1 MMAER
6 TDSVYLDSY
15 LATQDRIAGL
25 IVEDEGGVLVPS
37 CPGWRVH
44 DVLAHL
50 AGLCEDWVNHQLD
63 GYASEPWTAAQVARF
78 AQRSCPEILERWAD
92 TMGAFAALGD
102 DLVTPIGDDPV
113 TARPP
118 SRWAFTDAIIHEA
131 DVRGALEV
139 DRVPNEPVLL
149 SLDGLLERWQLV
161 LSGGGAAH
169 SALSAVGRPR
179 PMAWSDPFTGHS
191 DL

>member
-25 IVEDEGGVLVPS
+25 IVEDKGGVLVPS

-63 GYASEPWTAAQVARF
+63 GYASEPWTVR
-78 AQRSCPEILERWAD
+78 
-92 TMGAFAALGD
+92 
-102 DLVTPIGDDPV
+102 
-113 TARPP
+113 P
-118 SRWAFTDAIIHEA
+118 SRSIRTAQLPRNFREMGRHHGG
-131 DVRGALEV
+131 VRCA
-139 DRVPNEPVLL
+139 R
-149 SLDGLLERWQLV
+149 
-161 LSGGGAAH
+161 
-169 SALSAVGRPR
+169 
-179 PMAWSDPFTGHS
+179 
-191 DL
+191 